1 MAATFSQATSDLKPY
16 VTRLRRCVEDAI
28 RAFMADQASHLYRM
42 RLGTQANLL
51 RDYIVEKIQTEFP
64 DGEDGISHHSK
75 GGLFLLN
82 IKNRYYLRFKK
93 LDRRHHTRN
102 IVTQLSLD
110 YLLQRPLEL
119 FPELP
124 VATHLNVGYQRGI
137 TLSQST
143 VWITCPDGD
152 VLDWK
157 WGLSET
163 ADLIQLPVAAPQV
176 TPESKPNRTL
186 VRPKPTFGA
195 VEQGDEPRR

>member
-1 MAATFSQATSDLKPY
+1 MAATFTQATSDLQPY
-16 VTRLRRCVEDAI
+16 VNRLRRCVEDAI

-51 RDYIVEKIQTEFP
+51 RDYIVEKIQAEFP
-64 DGEDGISHHSK
+64 DGEEGISHHN
-75 GGLFLLN
+75 GRGLFLLN

-93 LDRRHHTRN
+93 LDRRHRTRN
-102 IVTQLSLD
+102 VVTQLSLD

-124 VATHLNVGYQRGI
+124 GATHLNVGYQPGI

-143 VWITCPDGD
+143 IWITCPDGPM
-152 VLDWK
+152 LDWK

-163 ADLIQLPVAAPQV
+163 AEPIQLPVLAPQAM
-176 TPESKPNRTL
+176 PEAKPSRSL
-186 VRPKPTFGA
+186 ARPKATLGA
-195 VEQGDEPRR
+195 VEQGDEPR